1 MAASFVIHV
10 PRRSSSPTAASSTVH
25 ATSELVTGGCI
36 LRHLDELAKY
46 VLIVLRADDGGEVG
60 TFALYFLICTASA
73 LGSSS
78 PAPAPAPPA
87 RSSRSRGSA
96 SMVRVW
102 APQPVPPTR
111 SSRSQGSAST
121 VRAWVLQRRRLCR
134 PCVRTGAAPCPAEA
148 AAARNVHGQVRLLF
162 EYSRRQKGS
171 RPDGIMVRGISILL
185 NPNFNPCMVHYIRIY
200 SFIRVFRTY
209 MLMIYSSIPSYSV

>member
-87 RSSRSRGSA
+87 RSSWSRGSA

-111 SSRSQGSAST
+111 SLWSRGSAST
-121 VRAWVLQRRRLCR
+121 VRAWVLQRRHPCR
-134 PCVRTGAAPCPAEA
+134 PCVHTGAAPCPAEA
-148 AAARNVHGQVRLLF
+148 AAARNVVR
-162 EYSRRQKGS
+162 YGS
-171 RPDGIMVRGISILL
+171 SLNIQGDKRDPVRTGLWYVAFPYCLTRISTHVWSIIY
-185 NPNFNPCMVHYIRIY
+185 VYI
-200 SFIRVFRTY
+200 
-209 MLMIYSSIPSYSV
+209 